1 MPVEPPPTD
10 GAPPPPRTPHRRRR
24 FAIWAAVIAAF
35 VAVFGW
41 ALRGRSA
48 RGGRRGAAAA
58 PVAIR
63 IAAATRSDLPI
74 YLDAIGTVTPLATV
88 SITSQVTGR
97 VFDVHYREG
106 QRVRRGEPLVDIDPR
121 PFAALLLQAQGT
133 LERDLHV
140 LDQARMDRDR
150 FRAAWAR
157 RAIARQQLD
166 DQEKLVLQAEGT
178 VKLDRGTVEY
188 DRIQL
193 GYCRIA
199 SPIVG
204 RVGLR
209 LVDPG
214 NLVTANAGPVLAVIT
229 QLQPISVVFAISE
242 DHLGEV
248 RAQPDHGAGLPVEAL
263 DRVQARR
270 LAAGQLIA
278 IDNQIDTT
286 TGTVRLRARFD
297 NADEALFPNQFVNAR
312 LRVTTLRGAS
322 AVPSAAIQRNADLA
336 FVYLVE
342 AGRVHVQRVTPGA
355 VAGELTQVTDVAPG
369 AVVAISSFEK
379 LRDGAPV
386 AIAGTAAGSA
396 AGSAAG
402 PTAGSAG
409 PAGSAGAP
417 R

>member
-1 MPVEPPPTD
+1 MPVEPPHTE
-10 GAPPPPRTPHRRRR
+10 GANPPPRMPHRRRR
-24 FAIWAAVIAAF
+24 FAIWVAVIAAF
-35 VAVFGW
+35 VAVFWW
-41 ALRGRSA
+41 ALRGRST
-48 RGGRRGAAAA
+48 RGGRGGAAPAPTAIRTAAAA
-58 PVAIR
+58 
-63 IAAATRSDLPI
+63 RSDLPI
-74 YLDAIGTVTPLATV
+74 YLDAIGTVTSLATV

-97 VFDVHYREG
+97 VFAVRYQEG
-106 QRVRRGEPLVDIDPR
+106 QRVRSGEPLVDIDPR
-121 PFAALLLQAQGT
+121 PFAAQLLQAQGA

-166 DQEKLVLQAEGT
+166 DQEKVVRQAEGT
-178 VKLDRGTVEY
+178 VKLDRGAVEY
-188 DRIQL
+188 NRIQL
-193 GYCRIA
+193 AYCRIA
-199 SPIVG
+199 SPITG

-242 DHLGEV
+242 DHLAEV

-270 LAAGQLIA
+270 LATGRLIT

-286 TGTVRLRARFD
+286 TGTIRLRAGFD

-312 LRVTTLRGAS
+312 LRVTTLRGVT
-322 AVPSAAIQRNADLA
+322 AVPSSAIQRNAEIA

-342 AGRVHVQRVTPGA
+342 DGRVHLRRVTPGA
-355 VAGELTQVTDVAPG
+355 VAGELTQVTGVAPG

-386 AIAGTAAGSA
+386 VI
-396 AGSAAG
+396 
-402 PTAGSAG
+402 AG
-409 PAGSAGAP
+409 PAGATGSGGAP

>member
-1 MPVEPPPTD
+1 
-10 GAPPPPRTPHRRRR
+10 
-24 FAIWAAVIAAF
+24 
-35 VAVFGW
+35 
-41 ALRGRSA
+41 
-48 RGGRRGAAAA
+48 
-58 PVAIR
+58 
-63 IAAATRSDLPI
+63 
-74 YLDAIGTVTPLATV
+74 VTPLATV

-140 LDQARMDRDR
+140 LDQARMDLDR
-150 FRAAWAR
+150 YRAAWAR

-178 VKLDRGTVEY
+178 VKLDGGAVEY

-193 GYCRIA
+193 GYCRLA
-199 SPIVG
+199 SPIAG

-248 RAQPDHGAGLPVEAL
+248 RAQPDHGAGLAVEAL

-270 LAAGQLIA
+270 LATGQLIA

-312 LRVTTLRGAS
+312 LRITTLRGVT
-322 AVPSAAIQRNADLA
+322 AVPSAAIQRNGEIA
-336 FVYLVE
+336 FVYVVA
-342 AGRVHVQRVTPGA
+342 AGRVHLQRVTPGA
-355 VAGELTQVTDVAPG
+355 VAGELTQVTGIAPG
-369 AVVAISSFEK
+369 AVVAITSFEK
-379 LRDGAPV
+379 LRDGAPI
-386 AIAGTAAGSA
+386 AIAEV
-396 AGSAAG
+396 
-402 PTAGSAG
+402 
-409 PAGSAGAP
+409 P

>member
-1 MPVEPPPTD
+1 MPVEPPHTD
-10 GAPPPPRTPHRRRR
+10 AAPPPPRKRRRRR
-24 FAIWAAVIAAF
+24 FAIWAAVIAVF
-35 VAVFGW
+35 VAVFWW
-41 ALRGRSA
+41 ALRGRST
-48 RGGRRGAAAA
+48 RGGGRGAPP

-63 IAAATRSDLPI
+63 TAAAARSDLPI
-74 YLDAIGTVTPLATV
+74 YLDAIGTVTPLATI

-97 VFDVHYREG
+97 VFAVHYQEG
-106 QRVRRGEPLVDIDPR
+106 QRVREGERLVDIDPR
-121 PFAALLLQAQGT
+121 PFAALLLQAEGT

-166 DQEKLVLQAEGT
+166 DQEKIVKQAEAT
-178 VKLDRGTVEY
+178 VKLDRGTVAY
-188 DRIQL
+188 NRVQL
-193 GYCRIA
+193 AYTRIA
-199 SPIVG
+199 SPITG

-214 NLVTANAGPVLAVIT
+214 NLVTANAGPVLAVVT
-229 QLQPISVVFAISE
+229 QLEPISVVFAISE
-242 DHLGEV
+242 DRLGEV

-270 LAAGQLIA
+270 LAAGQLTA

-312 LRVTTLRGAS
+312 LRVTTLRAVT
-322 AVPSAAIQRNADLA
+322 AVPSAAIQRNGEIV
-336 FVYLVE
+336 FVYLV
-342 AGRVHVQRVTPGA
+342 ADGRVHLQRVTPGA
-355 VAGELTQVTDVAPG
+355 VAGELTQVTGIAPG
-369 AVVAISSFEK
+369 AVVATTSFEK

-386 AIAGTAAGSA
+386 AIAE
-396 AGSAAG
+396 
-402 PTAGSAG
+402 
-409 PAGSAGAP
+409 P

>member
-10 GAPPPPRTPHRRRR
+10 GATPPPHKPHRRRR
-24 FAIWAAVIAAF
+24 FAIWAVVIAVF
-35 VAVFGW
+35 IAVFWW
-41 ALRGRSA
+41 ALWGRSMH
-48 RGGRRGAAAA
+48 GGRRGAAPA

-63 IAAATRSDLPI
+63 TATAGRSDLPI
-74 YLDAIGTVTPLATV
+74 YLDAIGTVTPIATV

-97 VFDVHYREG
+97 VFAVHYQEG

-121 PFAALLLQAQGT
+121 PFEALLLQAQGT

-140 LDQARMDRDR
+140 LDQARMDLDR
-150 FRAAWAR
+150 YRAAWAR

-166 DQEKLVLQAEGT
+166 DQEKVVRQAEGT

-188 DRIQL
+188 NRVQL

-199 SPIVG
+199 SSIPG

-214 NLVTANAGPVLAVIT
+214 NLVTANTGPVLAVIT

-242 DHLGEV
+242 DDLGEV

-270 LAAGQLIA
+270 LASGQLIA

-312 LRVTTLRGAS
+312 LLVTTLRGAT

-336 FVYLVE
+336 FVYVVE
-342 AGRVHVQRVTPGA
+342 DGRVHRQGVTPGA
-355 VAGELTQVTDVAPG
+355 VAGELTQVTGVAPG
-369 AVVAISSFEK
+369 AVVAISSFDK

-386 AIAGTAAGSA
+386 TIAGPPAGSA
-396 AGSAAG
+396 A
-402 PTAGSAG
+402 
-409 PAGSAGAP
+409 PAGSAGSGGSGGAP

>member
-1 MPVEPPPTD
+1 MPVEPPHTD
-10 GAPPPPRTPHRRRR
+10 AAPPPPRTPHRRRR

-35 VAVFGW
+35 VAVFWW
-41 ALRGRSA
+41 ALRGRST
-48 RGGRRGAAAA
+48 RGGGPLRAPG

-63 IAAATRSDLPI
+63 TAAATRSDLPI
-74 YLDAIGTVTPLATV
+74 DLDAIGTVTPIATA

-97 VFDVHYREG
+97 VFAVHYQEG
-106 QRVRRGEPLVDIDPR
+106 QRVGRDDRLVDIDPR

-140 LDQARMDRDR
+140 LAQARMDRDR

-157 RAIARQQLD
+157 KAIARQQLD
-166 DQEKLVLQAEGT
+166 DQEKIVQQAEAT
-178 VKLDRGTVEY
+178 VKLDRGTVAY
-188 DRIQL
+188 NRIQL
-193 GYCRIA
+193 AYCRIA
-199 SPIVG
+199 SPIAG

-214 NLVTANAGPVLAVIT
+214 NLVTANAGPVLAVVT

-242 DHLGEV
+242 DDLGEV
-248 RAQPDHGAGLPVEAL
+248 RAQPDRGAGLLVEVL

-270 LAAGQLIA
+270 LALGQLIA

-312 LRVTTLRGAS
+312 LRVTTLRGVT
-322 AVPSAAIQRNADLA
+322 AVPSAAIQRNGEIV
-336 FVYLVE
+336 FVYLV
-342 AGRVHVQRVTPGA
+342 AGGRVHVQRVTPGA
-355 VAGELTQVTDVAPG
+355 ASGALTQVTGIAPG
-369 AVVAISSFEK
+369 AVVAITSFDK

-386 AIAGTAAGSA
+386 AIAE
-396 AGSAAG
+396 
-402 PTAGSAG
+402 P
-409 PAGSAGAP
+409 P

>member
-1 MPVEPPPTD
+1 M
-10 GAPPPPRTPHRRRR
+10 
-24 FAIWAAVIAAF
+24 VITAF
-35 VAVFGW
+35 IAVFWW
-41 ALRGRSA
+41 ALRGGSP
-48 RGGRRGAAAA
+48 RGGRRGATLA

-63 IAAATRSDLPI
+63 TAVARLDDLPI
-74 YLDAIGTVTPLATV
+74 HLDAIGTVTPIATV

-97 VFDVHYREG
+97 VFVVHYQEG
-106 QRVRRGEPLVDIDPR
+106 QRVREGEPLVEIDPR

-133 LERDLHV
+133 LERDLYV

-150 FRAAWAR
+150 YRAAWAR

-166 DQEKLVLQAEGT
+166 DQEKVVRQAEGT

-188 DRIQL
+188 NRIQL
-193 GYCRIA
+193 AYCRIA
-199 SPIVG
+199 SPITG

-214 NLVTANAGPVLAVIT
+214 NLVTAGTGPVLAVIT
-229 QLQPISVVFAISE
+229 QLQPITVVFAISE
-242 DHLGEV
+242 DYLGEV
-248 RAQPDHGAGLPVEAL
+248 RAQPDHGTGLPVEAL

-270 LAAGQLIA
+270 LAIGQLIT

-286 TGTVRLRARFD
+286 TGTIRLRARFD

-312 LRVTTLRGAS
+312 LRVTTLRGVT
-322 AVPSAAIQRNADLA
+322 AVPSAAIQRNAEIA

-342 AGRVHVQRVTPGA
+342 DGRAHVQRVTPGA
-355 VAGELTQVTDVAPG
+355 VAGELTQVTGVAPG
-369 AVVAISSFEK
+369 AVVAVSSFDK

-386 AIAGTAAGSA
+386 AIT
-396 AGSAAG
+396 G
-402 PTAGSAG
+402 P
-409 PAGSAGAP
+409 PAGSGGA

>member
-1 MPVEPPPTD
+1 MPVESPPTD
-10 GAPPPPRTPHRRRR
+10 RATPPPRAPHRLRR
-24 FAIWAAVIAAF
+24 FAIWAAVIVAF
-35 VAVFGW
+35 VAVFWW
-41 ALRGRSA
+41 ALRGRSG
-48 RGGRRGAAAA
+48 RGGRRGAAPA

-63 IAAATRSDLPI
+63 TAAATRSDLPI
-74 YLDAIGTVTPLATV
+74 YLDAIGTVTPIATV

-97 VFDVHYREG
+97 VFAVHYQEG
-106 QRVRRGEPLVDIDPR
+106 QRVRRNEPLVDIDPR

-150 FRAAWAR
+150 FRVAWAR

-166 DQEKLVLQAEGT
+166 DQEKLVRQAEGT

-188 DRIQL
+188 NRIQL
-193 GYCRIA
+193 AYCRIA
-199 SPIVG
+199 SPITG

-214 NLVTANAGPVLAVIT
+214 NLVTANTGPVLAVIT

-248 RAQPDHGAGLPVEAL
+248 RAQPDHGTGLPVEAL
-263 DRVQARR
+263 DRARARR
-270 LAAGQLIA
+270 LAIGQLIA

-286 TGTVRLRARFD
+286 TGTIRLRAQFD

-312 LRVTTLRGAS
+312 LRVTTLRGAI
-322 AVPSAAIQRNADLA
+322 AVPSPAIQRNADLA

-342 AGRVHVQRVTPGA
+342 GGRVHVQRVTPGA
-355 VAGELTQVTDVAPG
+355 VADERTQVAGVTPG

-386 AIAGTAAGSA
+386 AVVGTPAAGEGAAGS
-396 AGSAAG
+396 G
-402 PTAGSAG
+402 
-409 PAGSAGAP
+409 GAP

>member
-1 MPVEPPPTD
+1 MPVDPPHTD
-10 GAPPPPRTPHRRRR
+10 AALPPPRTPHRRRR
-24 FAIWAAVIAAF
+24 FAIWAVVIAAF
-35 VAVFGW
+35 VAVFWW
-41 ALRGRSA
+41 ALRGRSTA
-48 RGGRRGAAAA
+48 GGGRGAAPA

-63 IAAATRSDLPI
+63 TATATRSDLPI
-74 YLDAIGTVTPLATV
+74 YLGAIGTVTPVATV

-97 VFDVHYREG
+97 VFAVHYQEG
-106 QRVRRGEPLVDIDPR
+106 QRVRRNEPLVDIDPR
-121 PFAALLLQAQGT
+121 PFAALVMQAQGT
-133 LERDLHV
+133 LERDQHV

-157 RAIARQQLD
+157 KAIARQQLD
-166 DQEKLVLQAEGT
+166 DQEKIVLQAEAT
-178 VKLDRGTVEY
+178 VKLDRGTLEFN
-188 DRIQL
+188 RIQL
-193 GYCRIA
+193 AYCRLA
-199 SPIVG
+199 SPITG

-214 NLVTANAGPVLAVIT
+214 NLVTANAGPVLAVVT

-248 RAQPDHGAGLPVEAL
+248 RAQPDHGAGLPVDAL

-270 LAAGQLIA
+270 LATGQLIT

-312 LRVTTLRGAS
+312 LRITTLRGVT
-322 AVPSAAIQRNADLA
+322 AVPSAAIQRNGEIA
-336 FVYLVE
+336 FVYRV
-342 AGRVHVQRVTPGA
+342 ADGRVHLERVTSGA
-355 VAGELTQVTDVAPG
+355 VAGELTQVTGIAPG
-369 AVVAISSFEK
+369 AVVAITSFEK

-386 AIAGTAAGSA
+386 AIAE
-396 AGSAAG
+396 
-402 PTAGSAG
+402 
-409 PAGSAGAP
+409 AP

>member
-1 MPVEPPPTD
+1 MPVEPPHTD
-10 GAPPPPRTPHRRRR
+10 AATPPPRAPHRRRR

-35 VAVFGW
+35 VAVFWW
-41 ALRGRSA
+41 ALRGRST
-48 RGGRRGAAAA
+48 RGGRRGAAPA

-63 IAAATRSDLPI
+63 IASATRSDLPI
-74 YLDAIGTVTPLATV
+74 YLDAIGTVTPIATV

-97 VFDVHYREG
+97 VVAVRYEEG
-106 QRVRRGEPLVDIDPR
+106 QRVRRGEPLVEIDPR

-140 LDQARMDRDR
+140 LGQARMDRDR

-166 DQEKLVLQAEGT
+166 DQDKLVLQAEGT

-188 DRIQL
+188 NRIQL

-199 SPIVG
+199 SPIPG

-209 LVDPG
+209 LIDPG
-214 NLVTANAGPVLAVIT
+214 NLVTASTGPVLAVIT

-242 DHLGEV
+242 DQLGEV
-248 RAQPDHGAGLPVEAL
+248 RAQPDHGTGLPVEAL

-270 LAAGQLIA
+270 LATGQLIA

-297 NADEALFPNQFVNAR
+297 NPDEALFPNQFVNAR
-312 LRVTTLRGAS
+312 LHVTTLRGAT
-322 AVPSAAIQRNADLA
+322 AVPAAAIQRNADLA
-336 FVYLVE
+336 FVYVVE
-342 AGRVHVQRVTPGA
+342 GGRVHVQRVTPGA
-355 VAGELTQVTDVAPG
+355 ATGELTQVTGVAPG

-386 AIAGTAAGSA
+386 AIARPPAGRTEGSA
-396 AGSAAG
+396 A
-402 PTAGSAG
+402 
-409 PAGSAGAP
+409 PAGSGGSEGAP